1 MHHSKRLSE
10 TIHSF
15 CLCSIC
21 DYVGRRK
28 AVEQLEKTTG
38 VLKSEADILEEEIE
52 LLLAHAS
59 R

>member
-15 CLCSIC
+15 CPCSIWHC
-21 DYVGRRK
+21 EGRRK
-28 AVEQLEKTTG
+28 AVEQLEKTAG
-38 VLKSEADILEEEIE
+38 VSKSETDILEEEIE